1 MGPASRARATTG
13 IQREGP
19 RLGQQKPSSL
29 PRAEQRRLR
38 WPVTEPVRRTVG
50 GGAGA
55 GAGVVAAQ
63 ARCMRACRW
72 PRLMVRPLCCQ
83 KTRSVRLR
91 ATPGR
96 PPRRS
101 ERRRPNLLP
110 SDGLQ
115 GEGEGG
121 GGAEGGTLVGA
132 RLVVRSGEGAE
143 GIRPRRRPGRK
154 VTTRWTPR
162 PTRPPHGEAGES
174 VWDVTP
180 PCDGRA
186 SPSSAAAGCDM
197 KIRRLTATSPL
208 SIAPPPPPSSRE
220 SLPGL
225 KPGPAPLLRGG
236 GK

>member
-13 IQREGP
+13 MQREGP

-38 WPVTEPVRRTVG
+38 WPGTEPVRRTVG
-50 GGAGA
+50 GGAGAGA

-72 PRLMVRPLCCQ
+72 PRLMVRPMCCQ

-115 GEGEGG
+115 GEGG

-162 PTRPPHGEAGES
+162 PTRPHHGEAGES

-180 PCDGRA
+180 PCDG
-186 SPSSAAAGCDM
+186 PYVMGVPLQAARQLAGCNM

-208 SIAPPPPPSSRE
+208 SITLPPPRP
-220 SLPGL
+220 L
-225 KPGPAPLLRGG
+225 KAFPA
-236 GK
+236 